1 MWWEGR
7 TKEMNV
13 EGRRTKEMN
22 VVGRRD
28 KGNECGGK
36 ERQRK

>member
-1 MWWEGR
+1 MLKEG
-7 TKEMNV
+7 
-13 EGRRTKEMN
+13 GTKEMN

-36 ERQRK
+36 EDKGNEC

>member
-1 MWWEGR
+1 MLKEGA
-7 TKEMNV
+7 
-13 EGRRTKEMN
+13 TKEMN

-36 ERQRK
+36 EGQRK

>member
-1 MWWEGR
+1 MWWEGA

-13 EGRRTKEMN
+13 E
-22 VVGRRD
+22 GRRD

-36 ERQRK
+36 EGQRK